1 MWNWVDIRGKALN
14 RIHSVF
20 LPLWGMET
28 TNLPGQVTDTG
39 EVKMKLTISQG
50 WIKFHLISNLW
61 SRPITISILGQCLKI
76 TQWYVSL
83 RTLFFFFFWSS
94 LSNDV
99 AFNDKPN
106 APRRRKN
113 ICCPLAKSLLTVAT
127 LLGIVR
133 TMGRGDIQVLLKLK
147 HQQDLRTCKK

>member
-1 MWNWVDIRGKALN
+1 MYL
-14 RIHSVF
+14 
-20 LPLWGMET
+20 
-28 TNLPGQVTDTG
+28 
-39 EVKMKLTISQG
+39 
-50 WIKFHLISNLW
+50 
-61 SRPITISILGQCLKI
+61 LGH
-76 TQWYVSL
+76 
-83 RTLFFFFFWSS
+83 FFFFFWSS

-113 ICCPLAKSLLTVAT
+113 ICCPLAKFLLTVAT

-133 TMGRGDIQVLLKLK
+133 TMGRGDVQVLLKLK